1 MLDRQMASSSNSAEP
16 TARAPYQVGRRG
28 FLVGATAVSAA
39 SMMPAVSGAPK
50 ANAAPA
56 NGASAAAG
64 NSTTTL
70 NVGRGMA
77 DMTGEPL
84 GAGMNGYAVMDQ
96 TTSGL
101 RLRQM
106 ARAFIFGDDNDN
118 RVVHVTADMGLMF
131 QSIQMEVLRRLRALF
146 GDLYHEG
153 NVLIGASHTHV
164 APGGTSGHLM
174 VDLTTLG
181 FRPVT
186 FEAAVVG
193 IVKSIERAHADYQPS
208 TIHLTKGI
216 ATDAGVNRSREAF
229 ERNPKEEQQL
239 FPNGVNPESHTL
251 HVSRGGRAVGLI
263 NWYGIHPTTFGP
275 EHTIIDGDNKGY
287 AAWKME
293 KDHGVVHREP
303 ADAPFVAAFA
313 MSCPGDISPN
323 MGLEPNSG
331 PGNGDEAESARI
343 LGQRQIDATQGQA
356 IALPGGGIATVHKWV
371 NLGDVDIDGQFTP
384 DGQPHRTGPAILGAA
399 FAASSQEDG
408 GGEPALGFNEGQRG
422 GTPWVRQLNKVVL
435 PKNIGEIQGEKECL
449 LPVGYIDGLL
459 QQTHMFSITRIGG
472 FTLITNGLEPTTMS
486 GYRMRQHVAEILGV
500 PIDTVICQ
508 GYTNSYGHYV
518 TTPEEY
524 DQQDYEG
531 GATAFGKYT
540 LSAMISIYHDL
551 ADALADGLAV
561 EPGSAAGDLTGIIPP
576 SPAGGKIIDS
586 APMGK
591 NFGDVLESTASVTVG
606 QKAVAQFVAANPNN
620 DLRLEDGYLL
630 IKNDRGEIVSDDWDQ
645 ATVIEFAKDGIYTT
659 AKVTWETARVAPGKY
674 DIIVRGSALGAGDS
688 LNPFEGVASVELV

>member
-1 MLDRQMASSSNSAEP
+1 MLDPQMASSSNSAEP

-39 SMMPAVSGAPK
+39 SMMPAVNGASK

-64 NSTTTL
+64 NSTTNL

-153 NVLIGASHTHV
+153 NVLICASHTHV

-186 FEAAVVG
+186 FEAVVVG
-193 IVKSIERAHADYQPS
+193 VVKAIERAHADYQPS

-216 ATDAGVNRSREAF
+216 AQDAGVNRSLEAF
-229 ERNPKEEQQL
+229 RRNPEEEQQL

-251 HVSRGGRAVGLI
+251 HVSRGGREVGFI

-287 AAWKME
+287 AAWKVE
-293 KDHGVVHREP
+293 VDRGVTHREP
-303 ADAPFVAAFA
+303 ADAPFVAAFT

-323 MGLEPNSG
+323 MGLVPNSG

-343 LGQRQIDATQGQA
+343 LGQRQIDATQGQT
-356 IALPGGGIATVHKWV
+356 IALPGGGISTVHKWV

-422 GTPWVRQLNKVVL
+422 GTPWVRQLNNVVL

-486 GYRMRQHVAEILGV
+486 GYRMRQHVAEVLGV

-518 TTPEEY
+518 VTPEEY

-551 ADALADGLAV
+551 AHALADGMAV
-561 EPGSAAGDLTGIIPP
+561 DPGSAAGDLTGIIPP

-591 NFGDVLESTASVTVG
+591 NFGDVLESTASITVG

-659 AKVTWETARVAPGKY
+659 AKVTWETAGVAPGKY
-674 DIIVRGSALGAGDS
+674 DIIVRGSALGVGDS
-688 LNPFEGVASVELV
+688 LNEFEGVAAVELV

>member
-1 MLDRQMASSSNSAEP
+1 MLDPQMASSSNSAEP

-39 SMMPAVSGAPK
+39 SMMPAVNGASK

-153 NVLIGASHTHV
+153 NVLICASHTHV

-186 FEAAVVG
+186 FEAVVVG
-193 IVKSIERAHADYQPS
+193 VVKAIERAHADYQPS

-216 ATDAGVNRSREAF
+216 AKDAGVNRSLEAF
-229 ERNPKEEQQL
+229 RRNPEEEQRL
-239 FPNGVNPESHTL
+239 FPDGVNPESHTL
-251 HVSRGGRAVGLI
+251 HVSRGGREVGFI

-287 AAWKME
+287 AAWKVE
-293 KDHGVVHREP
+293 VDRGVTHREP
-303 ADAPFVAAFA
+303 ADAPFVAAFT

-323 MGLEPNSG
+323 MGLVPNSG

-343 LGQRQIDATQGQA
+343 LGQRQIDATQGQT
-356 IALPGGGIATVHKWV
+356 IALPGGGISTVHKWV

-422 GTPWVRQLNKVVL
+422 GTPWVRQLNNVVL

-449 LPVGYIDGLL
+449 LPVGYIDG
-459 QQTHMFSITRIGG
+459 
-472 FTLITNGLEPTTMS
+472 
-486 GYRMRQHVAEILGV
+486 
-500 PIDTVICQ
+500 
-508 GYTNSYGHYV
+508 
-518 TTPEEY
+518 
-524 DQQDYEG
+524 
-531 GATAFGKYT
+531 
-540 LSAMISIYHDL
+540 
-551 ADALADGLAV
+551 
-561 EPGSAAGDLTGIIPP
+561 
-576 SPAGGKIIDS
+576 
-586 APMGK
+586 
-591 NFGDVLESTASVTVG
+591 
-606 QKAVAQFVAANPNN
+606 
-620 DLRLEDGYLL
+620 
-630 IKNDRGEIVSDDWDQ
+630 
-645 ATVIEFAKDGIYTT
+645 
-659 AKVTWETARVAPGKY
+659 
-674 DIIVRGSALGAGDS
+674 
-688 LNPFEGVASVELV
+688 

>member
-64 NSTTTL
+64 NSTTNL

-153 NVLIGASHTHV
+153 NVLICASHTHV

-186 FEAAVVG
+186 FEAVVVG
-193 IVKSIERAHADYQPS
+193 VVKAIKRAHADYQPS

-216 ATDAGVNRSREAF
+216 AKDAGVNRSLQAF
-229 ERNPKEEQQL
+229 KRNPEEEL
-239 FPNGVNPESHTL
+239 RRFPDGVNPESHTL
-251 HVSRGGRAVGLI
+251 HVSRGGREVGFI

-287 AAWKME
+287 AAWKVE
-293 KDHGVVHREP
+293 VDRGVTHREP
-303 ADAPFVAAFA
+303 ADAPFVAAFT

-323 MGLEPNSG
+323 MGLVPNSG

-343 LGQRQIDATQGQA
+343 LGQRQIDATQGQT

-620 DLRLEDGYLL
+620 DLRLEKGYLL

>member
-1 MLDRQMASSSNSAEP
+1 
-16 TARAPYQVGRRG
+16 
-28 FLVGATAVSAA
+28 
-39 SMMPAVSGAPK
+39 MMPAVNGASK
-50 ANAAPA
+50 ANATPA
-56 NGASAAAG
+56 NGASVAAG
-64 NSTTTL
+64 NSTTNL
-70 NVGRGMA
+70 NVGRGMS

-216 ATDAGVNRSREAF
+216 ASDAGVNRSREAF

-303 ADAPFVAAFA
+303 AGAPFVAAFA

-356 IALPGGGIATVHKWV
+356 IALPGGGISTVHKWV

-486 GYRMRQHVAEILGV
+486 GYRMRQQVADVLGV

-551 ADALADGLAV
+551 ADALADGVAV
-561 EPGSAAGDLTGIIPP
+561 DPGSAAGDLTGIIPP

>member
-1 MLDRQMASSSNSAEP
+1 MLDPQMASSSNSAEP

-64 NSTTTL
+64 NSTTNL

-153 NVLIGASHTHV
+153 NVLICASHTHV

-186 FEAAVVG
+186 FEAVVVG
-193 IVKSIERAHADYQPS
+193 VVKAIERAHADYQPS

-216 ATDAGVNRSREAF
+216 AKDAGVNRSLQAF
-229 ERNPKEEQQL
+229 KRNPEEEL
-239 FPNGVNPESHTL
+239 RRFPDGVNPESHTL
-251 HVSRGGRAVGLI
+251 HVSRGGREVGFI

-287 AAWKME
+287 AAWKVE
-293 KDHGVVHREP
+293 VDRGVTHREP
-303 ADAPFVAAFA
+303 ADAPFVAAFT

-323 MGLEPNSG
+323 MGLVPNSG

-343 LGQRQIDATQGQA
+343 LGQRQIDATQG
-356 IALPGGGIATVHKWV
+356 
-371 NLGDVDIDGQFTP
+371 
-384 DGQPHRTGPAILGAA
+384 
-399 FAASSQEDG
+399 
-408 GGEPALGFNEGQRG
+408 
-422 GTPWVRQLNKVVL
+422 
-435 PKNIGEIQGEKECL
+435 
-449 LPVGYIDGLL
+449 
-459 QQTHMFSITRIGG
+459 
-472 FTLITNGLEPTTMS
+472 
-486 GYRMRQHVAEILGV
+486 
-500 PIDTVICQ
+500 
-508 GYTNSYGHYV
+508 
-518 TTPEEY
+518 
-524 DQQDYEG
+524 
-531 GATAFGKYT
+531 
-540 LSAMISIYHDL
+540 
-551 ADALADGLAV
+551 
-561 EPGSAAGDLTGIIPP
+561 
-576 SPAGGKIIDS
+576 
-586 APMGK
+586 
-591 NFGDVLESTASVTVG
+591 
-606 QKAVAQFVAANPNN
+606 
-620 DLRLEDGYLL
+620 
-630 IKNDRGEIVSDDWDQ
+630 
-645 ATVIEFAKDGIYTT
+645 
-659 AKVTWETARVAPGKY
+659 
-674 DIIVRGSALGAGDS
+674 
-688 LNPFEGVASVELV
+688 

>member
-1 MLDRQMASSSNSAEP
+1 MHQTRVAASTNSQEQA
-16 TARAPYQVGRRG
+16 TNAPLQVGRRG
-28 FLVGATAVSAA
+28 FLVGASAVSAA
-39 SMMPAVSGAPK
+39 AVLPTVAH
-50 ANAAPA
+50 APA
-56 NGASAAAG
+56 ASAIPAAG
-64 NSTTTL
+64 GGQPSVNL

-77 DMTGEPL
+77 DMTGEPF

-96 TTSGL
+96 TASGL

-106 ARAFIFGDDNDN
+106 ARAFIFGDEAGN
-118 RVVHVTADMGLMF
+118 RVIHVTADMGLMF
-131 QSIQMEVLRRLRALF
+131 QSIHMEVLRRLRAIF

-186 FEAAVVG
+186 FEAVVVG
-193 IVKSIERAHADYQPS
+193 VVKAIERAHADFQPANV
-208 TIHLTKGI
+208 HLTKGI
-216 ATDAGVNRSREAF
+216 AHDAGVNRSLQAF
-229 ERNPKEEQQL
+229 RRNPDEEQQR

-251 HVSRGGRAVGLI
+251 HISRGGKEVGFI

-287 AAWKME
+287 AAWKVE
-293 KDHGVVHREP
+293 TDHGVVHRDPEK
-303 ADAPFVAAFA
+303 APFVAAFA

-323 MGLEPNSG
+323 MGLVPNSG
-331 PGNGDEAESARI
+331 PGNGNEEESARI
-343 LGQRQIDATQGQA
+343 LGQRQIDATTGETVP
-356 IALPGGGIATVHKWV
+356 LSGGGIDIVHKWV
-371 NLGDVDIDGQFTP
+371 NLADVSIDGEFTP
-384 DGQPHRTGPAILGAA
+384 DGKPHRTGPAILGAA

-408 GGEPALGFNEGQRG
+408 GGEPLLGFNEGERG
-422 GTPWVRQLNKVVL
+422 GTPWVRQLNNVVL
-435 PKNIGEIQGEKECL
+435 PANIREIQGEKENL

-459 QQTHMFSITRIGG
+459 QQTHMFAITRIAG

-486 GYRMRQHVAEILGV
+486 GYRMRQQVAKVLGV

-524 DQQDYEG
+524 SQQDYEG

-540 LSAMISIYHDL
+540 LCAIVATYNDL
-551 ADALADGLAV
+551 AHALNDGLALN
-561 EPGSAAGDLTGIIPP
+561 PGRAAGDLTGIIPP
-576 SPAGGKIIDS
+576 SPSGGKIIDS
-586 APMGK
+586 PPMGK
-591 NFGDVLESTASVTVG
+591 KFGDVLDTTATVKVG
-606 QKAVAQFVAANPNN
+606 ENAVASFVAANPNN

-630 IKNDRGEIVSDDWDQ
+630 IKNARGEIVSDDWDQ
-645 ATVIEFAKDGIYTT
+645 ASIIEFLKDGIYTT
-659 AKVTWETARVAPGKY
+659 AKVTWETAGVAPGKY
-674 DIIVRGSALGAGDS
+674 DIIVRGSALGVGDS
-688 LNPFEGVASVELV
+688 LKEFEGVASVQLT

>member
-1 MLDRQMASSSNSAEP
+1 MASSSNSAEP

-64 NSTTTL
+64 NSTTNL

>member
-1 MLDRQMASSSNSAEP
+1 MLDPQMASSSNSAEP

-64 NSTTTL
+64 NSTTNL

-153 NVLIGASHTHV
+153 NVLICASHTHV

-186 FEAAVVG
+186 FEAVVVG
-193 IVKSIERAHADYQPS
+193 VVKAIERAHADYQPS

-216 ATDAGVNRSREAF
+216 AKDAGVNRSLQAF
-229 ERNPKEEQQL
+229 KRNPEEEL
-239 FPNGVNPESHTL
+239 RRFPDGVNPESHTL
-251 HVSRGGRAVGLI
+251 HVSRGGREVGFI

-287 AAWKME
+287 AAWKVE
-293 KDHGVVHREP
+293 VDRGVTHREP
-303 ADAPFVAAFA
+303 AEAPFVAAFT

-323 MGLEPNSG
+323 MGLVPNSG

-356 IALPGGGIATVHKWV
+356 IALPGGGISTVHKWV

-408 GGEPALGFNEGQRG
+408 GGEPALGFNEGERG
-422 GTPWVRQLNKVVL
+422 GTPWVRQLNNVVL
-435 PKNIGEIQGEKECL
+435 PKNIREIQGDKECL

-486 GYRMRQHVAEILGV
+486 GYRMRQHVAEVLGV

-518 TTPEEY
+518 ATPEEY

-551 ADALADGLAV
+551 AHALADGMAV
-561 EPGSAAGDLTGIIPP
+561 DPGSAAGDLTGIIPP
-576 SPAGGKIIDS
+576 SPAGGKVIDS

-659 AKVTWETARVAPGKY
+659 AKVTWETGGVAPGKY
-674 DIIVRGSALGAGDS
+674 DIIVRGSALGVGDS
-688 LNPFEGVASVELV
+688 LNEFEGVASVELV

>member
-64 NSTTTL
+64 NSTTNL

-408 GGEPALGFNEGQRG
+408 GGEPALGFNEGERG
-422 GTPWVRQLNKVVL
+422 GTPWVHQLNNVVL
-435 PKNIGEIQGEKECL
+435 PKNIGEIQGNKECL

-486 GYRMRQHVAEILGV
+486 GYRMRQHVAEVLGV

-518 TTPEEY
+518 ATPEEY

-540 LSAMISIYHDL
+540 LSAMISIYHNL
-551 ADALADGLAV
+551 AHALADGIAV
-561 EPGSAAGDLTGIIPP
+561 EPGRAAGDLTGIIPP
-576 SPAGGKIIDS
+576 SPAGGKVIDS

-620 DLRLEDGYLL
+620 DLRLEKGYLL

-659 AKVTWETARVAPGKY
+659 AKVTWETGGVAPGKY
-674 DIIVRGSALGAGDS
+674 DIIVRGSALGVGDS
-688 LNPFEGVASVELV
+688 LNEFEGVASVELV